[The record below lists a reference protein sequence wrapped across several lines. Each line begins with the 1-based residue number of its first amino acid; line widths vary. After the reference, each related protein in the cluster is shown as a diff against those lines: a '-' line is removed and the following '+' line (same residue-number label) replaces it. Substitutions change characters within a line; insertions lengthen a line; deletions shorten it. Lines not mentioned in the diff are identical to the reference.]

1 MKRTYW
7 ILGAC
12 LSLLLVGGFAL
23 DVSAQQQQQTPPAT
37 APSAPST
44 PDTSTSPSTPPSPA
58 PPSGTMQRDNPSATT
73 PPATNNNTRIETR
86 ETERNTVTTPDS
98 GRIFGLAPGVALLI
112 GAALL
117 VVIVVAL
124 VAMSKRSDEVTHTH
138 RV

>member
-12 LSLLLVGGFAL
+12 LSLLLVGGLAL
-23 DVSAQQQQQTPPAT
+23 DVSAQQQQTPPAA

-44 PDTSTSPSTPPSPA
+44 PDASTSPSAPPSPT

-73 PPATNNNTRIETR
+73 PPASNNNTRIETR
-86 ETERNTVTTPDS
+86 EVERNTVTEN
-98 GRIFGLAPGVALLI
+98 GQIFGMAPGIALLI

-117 VVIVVAL
+117 VIIVVAL

>member
-12 LSLLLVGGFAL
+12 LSLLLIGGLAL
-23 DVSAQQQQQTPPAT
+23 DVSAQQQQQTPPAA

-44 PDTSTSPSTPPSPA
+44 PDRSTSPSAPPAPSPTT
-58 PPSGTMQRDNPSATT
+58 PPSGTMQRDVPAGTT
-73 PPATNNNTRIETR
+73 PADRTTLDRPAPTGE
-86 ETERNTVTTPDS
+86 S
-98 GRIFGLAPGVALLI
+98 GRIFGMAPSVALLI

-117 VVIVVAL
+117 VIIVIAL